1 MWLDADATR
10 LSQVVGNLLN
20 NSAKYTPEGG
30 RIEVAARKV
39 EGDAVIE
46 VSDTGIGI
54 PKEKLTEG
62 SISSLNSN
70 TGFSTR
76 KEGSESALLL
86 SNSSSTS
93 TEER

>member
-1 MWLDADATR
+1 MKSSRPLVEASGHSLSLNSTPETLWLDADATR

-54 PKEKLTEG
+54 PEEKLTG
-62 SISSLNSN
+62 RVPSL
-70 TGFSTR
+70 R
-76 KEGSESALLL
+76 SA
-86 SNSSSTS
+86 
-93 TEER
+93 R